1 LTYHSEGTLF
11 HYVPEKGA
19 LMTIVIILNVVLA
32 VAVVGGIVRLLSWAI
47 ASSRPIDLTP
57 AVQVSPY
64 AVRARPHTQR
74 PNAGRPHHGAS
85 ESFEPITG

>member
-1 LTYHSEGTLF
+1 
-11 HYVPEKGA
+11 
-19 LMTIVIILNVVLA
+19 MTIVTILNVVLA
-32 VAVVGGIVRLLSWAI
+32 VAVVGGIVSLLSWAI

-64 AVRARPHTQR
+64 AVRARPRASR
-74 PNAGRPHHGAS
+74 PNAARPHQRAS